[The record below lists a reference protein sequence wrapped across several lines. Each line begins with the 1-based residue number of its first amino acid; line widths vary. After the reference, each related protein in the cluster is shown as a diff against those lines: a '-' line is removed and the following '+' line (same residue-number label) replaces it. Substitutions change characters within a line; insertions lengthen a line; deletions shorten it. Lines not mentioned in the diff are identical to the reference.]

1 MSSKLRE
8 QAAHDVASVLPE
20 RAHDLARLLI
30 LIDDSEPVVTVV
42 GKYNHGKSSLLNE
55 LLGRDAF
62 AVSDRRE
69 TVRLSDRVHQGVRW
83 LDAPGLDADVGSE
96 DDREA
101 LRAAWLKSDIRLF
114 VHAAKE
120 GELDAKE
127 LTLLTE
133 LDADRVRTGRQTLF
147 VLSQVDQLPDDAA
160 LQNIGAAID
169 RQMPGIT
176 LNAVSSMRHRK
187 GLDGGK
193 KLLLE
198 KSGIPALQTALRAEL
213 ARVPDA
219 RAHETTLLIGEI
231 RDELQRLRA
240 ARLTSLEILRTTQQ
254 QQKQA
259 FDRSLAAV
267 IDKVSGDIGA
277 MLNALGTDHAIVPD
291 TAKDAYAITAG
302 KLERA
307 RIQIA
312 YSRACIEIDAM
323 LAGHGVIGLPADQHT
338 AAKSLNSV
346 MIAVMGVSVK
356 FRKDLRRMFC
366 EATGR
371 ERMQR
376 QFTHYYA
383 GIDDIVVERTGADG
397 LVREVAGVDYGRLH
411 AALSRAIRECV
422 LSLSSHA
429 EQRCRASIAQLM
441 KLARRLEAS
450 LATHEE
456 GLLDLK
462 SQVRSESV

>member
-1 MSSKLRE
+1 MSSKIRE

-20 RAHDLARLLI
+20 RAHDLARLQI

-55 LLGRDAF
+55 LVGRDAF

-69 TVRLSDRVHQGVRW
+69 TVRLSDSVREGVRW
-83 LDAPGLDADVGSE
+83 LDAPGLDADVGSA

-127 LTLLTE
+127 LALLSE
-133 LDADRVRTGRQTLF
+133 LDRDRVRTGRQTLF
-147 VLSQVDQLPDDAA
+147 VLSQVDQLADDAE
-160 LQNIGAAID
+160 LQSVGAAID
-169 RQMPGIT
+169 RQMPGVV

-187 GLDGGK
+187 GLEGGK

-198 KSGIPALQTALRAEL
+198 KSGIPALHVTLQTEL
-213 ARVPDA
+213 ARVPKA
-219 RAHETTLLIGEI
+219 RAQETELLFREIGTK
-231 RDELQRLRA
+231 LQQLRA
-240 ARLTSLEILRTTQQ
+240 AQQTSLDLLRHTQQ
-254 QQKQA
+254 QQRID
-259 FDRSLAAV
+259 FDRGLSSV
-267 IDKVSGDIGA
+267 IEKVAGDIEA

-307 RIQIA
+307 HIQIA
-312 YSRACIEIDAM
+312 YSRACIEIDAL
-323 LAGHGVIGLPADQHT
+323 LAGHGVIGLPKEQHT

-366 EATGR
+366 EASGR

-376 QFTHYYA
+376 EFTHYYELS
-383 GIDDIVVERTGADG
+383 DDRKALAAQIVDME
-397 LVREVAGVDYGRLH
+397 
-411 AALSRAIRECV
+411 AAIA
-422 LSLSSHA
+422 
-429 EQRCRASIAQLM
+429 ASDQAATALQT
-441 KLARRLEAS
+441 LEAR
-450 LATHEE
+450 A
-456 GLLDLK
+456 
-462 SQVRSESV
+462 